1 MICRTELLTVTIAI
15 QFNYYFNQK
24 TITSVSLIVLIVSS
38 HCHLQPS
45 LVREKIV
52 HHYNLAR
59 PLRSEI
65 IQIYKFSKSHL

>member
-24 TITSVSLIVLIVSS
+24 TITSDSLIVLIVSS
-38 HCHLQPS
+38 HCHLQWKG
-45 LVREKIV
+45 EKIV